1 MFLEGRGD
9 LCKNETSLFQ
19 IIGEITH
26 TLFYNGIKKIA
37 YDYPCCIMWLYILY
51 IYFTFAISLFRLVP
65 FLSPKN
71 KVKYLFYALF
81 KIGLEGKYLIFVLS
95 DLVFLVI
102 LKVYADQIYSYFTF
116 LPLLQ
121 KNNNFSSGTISSGLL
136 SCLLYI
142 CSYYFCCHYLLLL
155 STVAPLKKLLVSLFL
170 SSTLPPFLFLFLSPP
185 HPTLTRFLPPPLLF
199 LCCCFLLPLSLPH
212 LFLISLH
219 LSSFPPLLLPSL
231 FHHWLWMKLRL
242 IRF

>member
-1 MFLEGRGD
+1 
-9 LCKNETSLFQ
+9 
-19 IIGEITH
+19 
-26 TLFYNGIKKIA
+26 
-37 YDYPCCIMWLYILY
+37 MWLYILY

-71 KVKYLFYALF
+71 KVKYLFYATF

-102 LKVYADQIYSYFTF
+102 LEVYADQIYSYFTF
-116 LPLLQ
+116 LPFLQ

-185 HPTLTRFLPPPLLF
+185 HPTLWLVSFPPFFFFVVVFFFHFPSPIYSLFPSPLLF
-199 LCCCFLLPLSLPH
+199 SSSPPSLPLSSLAVNEVKTNS
-212 LFLISLH
+212 FLISK
-219 LSSFPPLLLPSL
+219 SKAYIFPTISL
-231 FHHWLWMKLRL
+231 IATDCIWRIGIIAFKCNATTV
-242 IRF
+242 